1 MKSALLAAALAA
13 LGLAVPAPVSAQS
26 YPIDC
31 AILLCLAGG
40 WPASV
45 PCTRARAE
53 FVRRIT
59 PWPVEPPLQ
68 IWRCPMHASLRSEPG
83 GDFAVRL
90 FDAAAS
96 RGNLGEQSVLP
107 DSSLSDRRLTFGQD
121 DPPEPAV
128 LRQPDAS
135 RAVRGI
141 MLQLAQAVI
150 GGTADIDISGSEFD
164 YVRSI
169 KVWHVEYR
177 HRDTNNN
184 GCVEYDR
191 ARLGAYGVQGDY
203 SWTRTTAHLAP
214 SWMGID
220 FACHPAGVL
229 YRAVGVE
236 WRDHLGRAEHELVRY

>member
-1 MKSALLAAALAA
+1 MKSVLLAAAIGTVGLAA
-13 LGLAVPAPVSAQS
+13 PAPAVAQS

-68 IWRCPMHASLRSEPG
+68 IWRCPMHASLWEQSG
-83 GDFAVRL
+83 DDFAVRL

-96 RGNLGEQSVLP
+96 RGSLAEQSALP
-107 DSSLSDRRLTFGQD
+107 VSSLSDRRLTNGRGSVA
-121 DPPEPAV
+121 ESAV

-135 RAVRGI
+135 RASRES
-141 MLQLAQAVI
+141 MLQFAQAAI

-184 GCVEYDR
+184 GCVEYDN
-191 ARLGAYGVQGDY
+191 ARLGSYGAQGDY
-203 SWTRTTAHLAP
+203 RWSRSSAHAAP
-214 SWMGID
+214 AWMGVD
-220 FACHPAGVL
+220 LTCRPGAVL

-236 WRDHLGRAEHELVRY
+236 WVDHLGEAGHELVKY